1 MKALP
6 IILAA
11 ILLAG
16 CAGTRMQD
24 TSGMSGTSGASAGDD
39 LYQFQHQKPGDT
51 YFGD

>member
-1 MKALP
+1 MKTLP
-6 IILAA
+6 LILAA

-24 TSGMSGTSGASAGDD
+24 SSGMSGTSGASASGD